1 VRQRGLLSGPD
12 VAPLEGVDTVELAML
27 EALADTGDRACAT
40 CSPARSTP
48 CPHRMGVRDH
58 LLRECGHQPHRPKRM
73 QELLDKAWEPALEAL
88 EPPSA
93 A

>member
-1 VRQRGLLSGPD
+1 MRD
-12 VAPLEGVDTVELAML
+12 VLAGK
-27 EALADTGDRACAT
+27 EHAV
-40 CSPARSTP
+40 S
-48 CPHRMGVRDH
+48 HRMGVRDH